1 MATGN
6 EAARQFVEAPLS
18 FFSHAGEKEYRELFV
33 ALRENAMPLLSAMF
47 YDNACFSDHGVE
59 GGMKTKSAL
68 MATAVLFLAS
78 LSLVTSAQ
86 DHYWGYPYAPYGHGM
101 FAPPMLPIHRTIPIR
116 PVPPA
121 FVPGPAR
128 YPLRHSVALE
138 LLPLS
143 QLGRKLEWIGYE
155 AVYEAKLKDDV
166 WEFLAKRGGDLEV
179 ITLDSYTGRLLSRE
193 PLRPAPEMPF
203 ATVVNHL
210 EKEGYT
216 KISEVEFEDGVWE
229 IEATKDGETLELI
242 VELVS
247 GRMEIRTAD

>member
-1 MATGN
+1 MIGTDSENSAEN
-6 EAARQFVEAPLS
+6 EYAYQFDSL
-18 FFSHAGEKEYRELFV
+18 
-33 ALRENAMPLLSAMF
+33 ALDEQVNNLKCFRFRLPPGYKQRSLCHCCPDFLL
-47 YDNACFSDHGVE
+47 
-59 GGMKTKSAL
+59 AL
-68 MATAVLFLAS
+68 VPAIV
-78 LSLVTSAQ
+78 
-86 DHYWGYPYAPYGHGM
+86 GH
-101 FAPPMLPIHRTIPIR
+101 PIR

-128 YPLRHSVALE
+128 YPIRHSVALE

-203 ATVVNHL
+203 ATVVNRL

-216 KISEVEFEDGVWE
+216 TISEVEFEDGVWE
-229 IEATKDGETLELI
+229 IEATKDGETHELV